1 MRSRGFVLVVLAL
14 LFAPTTALAEDEDED
29 EATGRREVPASRF
42 EMWFGGTMF
51 APSLRDARFS
61 GAGTSLGGR
70 VSVDQTGSELGLRMP
85 TFYGAELGVAYRRT
99 YFAAGLTGFMATA
112 RGADAT
118 PTNPYVAGLASP
130 GNPIAFGGA
139 VEILGAIPIGPF
151 TASLGGVAGLRA
163 FQVPLNGFEPSVCRE
178 RGRAYACSTDATT
191 RALPFV
197 QPRLRVDVTLDKAR
211 TFFVGGYVGM
221 EVLGDRSLVAGLML
235 GFRTAN
241 LSF

>member
-1 MRSRGFVLVVLAL
+1 
-14 LFAPTTALAEDEDED
+14 
-29 EATGRREVPASRF
+29 
-42 EMWFGGTMF
+42 
-51 APSLRDARFS
+51 
-61 GAGTSLGGR
+61 
-70 VSVDQTGSELGLRMP
+70 MP

-112 RGADAT
+112 AGGADAT
-118 PTNPYVAGLASP
+118 PTNRYVAGLASP
-130 GNPIAFGGA
+130 GNPVAFGGA